1 MEHADQTQPGSI
13 PPSDNGPIEYVHE
26 GMDVVDASGDKIGTV
41 SIVKMGDPQSP
52 TIGAGPD
59 THQSIAQGSPQVFD
73 WNAEPDVPPQLAAHL
88 LRVGFIKV
96 DTNTGE
102 VLAIINLAHCFPL
115 GEGLSSLGF
124 RFSVFGFRFSV
135 FGFRTKRSAGPPGPA
150 RLHKA
155 GRLIRR
161 PVSRSF
167 AQPRSAARSVG

>member
-1 MEHADQTQPGSI
+1 MEHADQTQSGSI

-41 SIVKMGDPQSP
+41 SMVKMGDPQSP

-96 DTNTGE
+96 DTKGLFAKDRYVPADLIAGVSGNT
-102 VLAIINLAHCFPL
+102 V
-115 GEGLSSLGF
+115 GLNVNKDDMAEES
-124 RFSVFGFRFSV
+124 
-135 FGFRTKRSAGPPGPA
+135 
-150 RLHKA
+150 
-155 GRLIRR
+155 
-161 PVSRSF
+161 
-167 AQPRSAARSVG
+167 